1 MNYQVPAAPLQ
12 YEQVIQKSRFITHI
26 QRVEDKPQA
35 KAFIESI
42 KAQYPDAR
50 HHCWAYIAGHP
61 TTTTALGFSDDGE
74 PQGTAGKPILN
85 VLQHKHVGEIV
96 LVVVRY
102 FGGIK
107 LGAGGLVRA
116 YSSSASLAMDKLELQ
131 TLVASKTFTLNLSYE
146 LESKLK
152 HLLVSMHINIQQS
165 EYTEQIT
172 YTFDVPITDIQ
183 NLDNQ
188 LIQIS
193 AGKLCLLNPGQQ

>member
-26 QRVEDKPQA
+26 QRAEDKTQA

-61 TTTTALGFSDDGE
+61 TATTAIGFSDDGE

-85 VLQHKHVGEIV
+85 VLQHKHVGEIA

-131 TLVASKTFTLNLSYE
+131 TLVASKTFTLNLGYD

-152 HLLVSMHINIQQS
+152 HLLESMHIDIQQS
-165 EYTEQIT
+165 EYTEQIS

-183 NLDNQ
+183 SLDDK
-188 LIQIS
+188 LIQMS
-193 AGKLCLLNPGQQ
+193 AGKLRLSKPD